1 MSSGRFQLLRYRATR
16 FLDPM
21 VPLVVLGALVST
33 ACGATSGEVG
43 ARVVPS
49 VGPPGPAITYVA
61 IGASES
67 VGYGAENPATQA
79 WTQVLYRG
87 FLPRASVFV
96 DLGIPGAT
104 VAQALDEEVP
114 QAVGLHPDLVT
125 VWLNANDL
133 IHRVPVATY
142 ETELGTLLADLR
154 QAGTK
159 WILVANTPPLALL
172 PGYRACQPYLPTPE
186 GGCDM
191 SQRLPPEEVD
201 RTVAAYNAAIA
212 RAAEAESAV
221 VVDLHTAISAVPGA
235 DMPTLVSSDGFHPSA
250 AGYRLIGEVFGAA
263 FRRLWSKA
271 GSDLQG

>member
-1 MSSGRFQLLRYRATR
+1 MASARIQALPHRLRRTLR
-16 FLDPM
+16 
-21 VPLVVLGALVST
+21 LVSVAVCGPFLLS

-43 ARVVPS
+43 GGVVPS
-49 VGPPGPAITYVA
+49 IGPPGPAITYVA

-67 VGYGAENPATQA
+67 VGYGADVPATEA
-79 WTQVLYRG
+79 WTQVLYRN

-114 QAVGLHPDLVT
+114 EAVDLHPNLVT

-142 ETELGTLLADLR
+142 ETELRTLLADLR
-154 QAGTK
+154 QAGAK

-172 PGYRACQPYLPTPE
+172 PRYQECQPYVPDPD
-186 GGCDM
+186 GGCDT

-201 RTVAAYNAAIA
+201 RVVAAYNAAITT
-212 RAAEAESAV
+212 AAEANGAV
-221 VVDLHTAISAVPGA
+221 VVDLYKAIMAVPA
-235 DMPTLVSSDGFHPSA
+235 AERPTLISSDGFHPSA
-250 AGYRLIGEVFGAA
+250 AGYRLIGAVFGAT
-263 FRRLWSKA
+263 FRRLWPGA
-271 GSDLQG
+271 GD